1 MKIRGYFVLFALTLV
16 LMVSPGVYAE
26 WAKTEKETLKDIH
39 SLYVT
44 IENLHPDAA
53 AIGLDSTMLR
63 KDIEGKFK
71 TAGITVPF
79 ALIGNEDPYL
89 NVAITVHY
97 NKETDFVYYALH
109 ISLLQPVVLVKT
121 SNLSCYGRTWF
132 TSSAGGAAKKE
143 SVQVIRED
151 INRKIDA
158 FLKDYRAVNPEK
170 K

>member
-1 MKIRGYFVLFALTLV
+1 MKKREKVALLV
-16 LMVSPGVYAE
+16 LGTLLVTFSSVHAE
-26 WAKTEKETLKDIH
+26 WAKAQKETLKDIH

-89 NVAITVHY
+89 NVTVTVHY
-97 NKETDFVYYALH
+97 NKETEFVYYALS
-109 ISLLQPVVLVKT
+109 ISLLQPVVLAKT

-132 TSSAGGAAKKE
+132 TSGAGGAAKKE
-143 SVQVIRED
+143 SVQVIREE

-158 FLKDYRAVNPEK
+158 FLKDYRAVNPK
-170 K
+170 KK